1 MTELAPTPEAARRPG
16 AAPAGARRGL
26 RTPGRRVAVCAV
38 VLLVIAGLVASGA
51 TGWLDDLLRDHAAP
65 LAHGPQRSH
74 PFLLTW
80 LNEWLAVDTL
90 LLGPVLSTLIFGA
103 ECVLLGSRR
112 QRRRALAWGGAFVAG
127 LAIELIGKQLVDPG
141 FPSGHVLRSVLIAQV
156 AIELWPR
163 RRAAFYGLVI
173 VTVIAIQL
181 KGIHTISDI
190 AGGLVAGVGL
200 SAAVDLVSPPMRSRR
215 SSI

>member
-1 MTELAPTPEAARRPG
+1 
-16 AAPAGARRGL
+16 
-26 RTPGRRVAVCAV
+26 VA
-38 VLLVIAGLVASGA
+38 LLVIAGLVASGA

-112 QRRRALAWGGAFVAG
+112 ERRRALAWGAAFVAA

-156 AIELWPR
+156 GIELWPR

-190 AGGLVAGVGL
+190 AGGLVAGFGL
-200 SAAVDLVSPPMRSRR
+200 SAAVDLVSPPARSRR